1 VTGNTQEHRT
11 SQFIKEEMD
20 LVSRMLTGE
29 QKVIE
34 FEQYDAQS
42 NNSGNRVKL
51 NSKESRQQ
59 ALLGGSKQM
68 TEKQ

>member
-1 VTGNTQEHRT
+1 VSGNTQEHRT

-42 NNSGNRVKL
+42 NNVNSGGGSRVKL
-51 NSKESRQQ
+51 NSKESRQ
-59 ALLGGSKQM
+59 
-68 TEKQ
+68 